1 MEDASKDAAE
11 QAFVAYF
18 ATVIGRP
25 VTFESLR
32 NGRIIAEA
40 LNHEQ
45 VQSFL
50 SYLQAGIAIDI
61 DAPQTFRILVESL
74 NTSHPRSTNPS

>member
-1 MEDASKDAAE
+1 MEDDSTDAAE

-18 ATVIGRP
+18 TTVIGRP

-45 VQSFL
+45 VQCFL
-50 SYLQAGIAIDI
+50 SYLQAG
-61 DAPQTFRILVESL
+61 TRV
-74 NTSHPRSTNPS
+74 

>member
-1 MEDASKDAAE
+1 MEDDSTDPAE

-18 ATVIGRP
+18 TTVIGRP

-50 SYLQAGIAIDI
+50 SYLQA
-61 DAPQTFRILVESL
+61 
-74 NTSHPRSTNPS
+74 

>member
-1 MEDASKDAAE
+1 MEDDSTDPAE

-61 DAPQTFRILVESL
+61 DAPVSSQITAESL
-74 NTSHPRSTNPS
+74 NTFHLRSTNPS